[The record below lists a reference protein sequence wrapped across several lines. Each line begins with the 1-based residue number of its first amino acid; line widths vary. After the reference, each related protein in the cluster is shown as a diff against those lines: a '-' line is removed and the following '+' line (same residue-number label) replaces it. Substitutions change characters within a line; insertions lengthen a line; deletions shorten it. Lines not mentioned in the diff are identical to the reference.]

1 MFDDTEPSPSRRRG
15 HHQEDRLD
23 ARAAGSVPGAASNND
38 AQSPAAPAVGRGRT
52 RRKLRLTVG
61 QLAAVRAA
69 QQAAAGHSPARN
81 EAAGNRLHHQLPARH
96 AHVASAAEQRNDA
109 LPLSMADGSTAD
121 GHVAVSQHQR
131 SDRPSEDWATAEAEA
146 SESKAVRKRTRGPNV
161 LAGKAKR
168 EGVSRAEGAD
178 GGTRAA
184 GRKKGDHRVKRH
196 DGMPDTPAW
205 LNNIKGVA
213 RK

>member
-1 MFDDTEPSPSRRRG
+1 MFDDTEPFPSRRRG

-23 ARAAGSVPGAASNND
+23 ARAARSTPVVTND
-38 AQSPAAPAVGRGRT
+38 DARSSAAPAVGRGRT

-61 QLAAVRAA
+61 QLAAVQAA
-69 QQAAAGHSPARN
+69 QQAADGRSPALD
-81 EAAGNRLHHQLPARH
+81 EAARSRLHHQLPARH
-96 AHVASAAEQRNDA
+96 AHAASAAEHRSDA

-121 GHVAVSQHQR
+121 GHSAVSHNQR
-131 SDRPSEDWATAEAEA
+131 SDRPSEGWAAAEAEA
-146 SESKAVRKRTRGPNV
+146 SESKAVRKRTRGPNA
-161 LAGKAKR
+161 LAGNAKR

-205 LNNIKGVA
+205 LSNMKSVA